1 MTFLGSVPFLLLLLA
16 SLRDIGAVDDEAEGA
31 AAASTA
37 ASAAAGDMDSSGLL
51 GGETVRPHPNRP
63 LKKPA
68 VAERLRD
75 DDLGTAAA
83 AAAVAGGPVVL
94 LCWAGSSSSP
104 PPPLMVAT
112 G

>member
-31 AAASTA
+31 AAASAA

-75 DDLGTAAA
+75 LGTGGPVSLDLGT
-83 AAAVAGGPVVL
+83 GDPVF
-94 LCWAGSSSSP
+94 WASSS
-104 PPPLMVAT
+104 
-112 G
+112 

>member
-31 AAASTA
+31 APASTA

-75 DDLGTAAA
+75 LGTGGPVSLDLGT
-83 AAAVAGGPVVL
+83 GDPVF
-94 LCWAGSSSSP
+94 WASSS
-104 PPPLMVAT
+104 
-112 G
+112 

>member
-31 AAASTA
+31 AA

-83 AAAVAGGPVVL
+83 AAVAGGPVVL